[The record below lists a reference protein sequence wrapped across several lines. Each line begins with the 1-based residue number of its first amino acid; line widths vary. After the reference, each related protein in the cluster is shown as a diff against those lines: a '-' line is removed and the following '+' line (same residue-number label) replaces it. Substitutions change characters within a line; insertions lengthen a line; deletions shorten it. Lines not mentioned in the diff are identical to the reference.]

1 MKNRNL
7 LGITFVL
14 VLLAVVVG
22 SWLAPQATAIGPK
35 QEEYVGSLGILIDE
49 SVRTTIVNPGDPASG
64 TDQAEVTLTISDL
77 ANNTIFQSTV
87 PVGPG
92 GFEYPD
98 LNANQLSQVSFDSS
112 GRAQLIVEIFNLLE
126 NDNAYADPRTQAIL
140 DSPNFRVNNQTLGP
154 RLAQVG
160 VRLDF

>member
-7 LGITFVL
+7 LGLTFGL

-22 SWLAPQATAIGPK
+22 LWLAPQATAIGPK

-49 SVRTTIVNPGDPASG
+49 SVRTTVVNPGDLASG

-98 LNANQLSQVSFDSS
+98 LNATQLSQVSFDSS
-112 GRAQLIVEIFNLLE
+112 GRAQLIVHVVGRLPGGGCIVPFVEIY
-126 NDNAYADPRTQAIL
+126 DSQTGRTTLTPTAVK
-140 DSPNFRVNNQTLGP
+140 VNP
-154 RLAQVG
+154 KS
-160 VRLDF
+160 